1 MTLPAPFA
9 DVIRLDRELS
19 RYRHARVVPLAD
31 MRDTLIARRKARRMC
46 QLYFKPPG
54 AGNTA

>member
-1 MTLPAPFA
+1 MTSPKPFA

-31 MRDTLIARRKARRMC
+31 VRDTLIARRKARRMC
-46 QLYFKPPG
+46 QVFFQRSGG
-54 AGNTA
+54 AA